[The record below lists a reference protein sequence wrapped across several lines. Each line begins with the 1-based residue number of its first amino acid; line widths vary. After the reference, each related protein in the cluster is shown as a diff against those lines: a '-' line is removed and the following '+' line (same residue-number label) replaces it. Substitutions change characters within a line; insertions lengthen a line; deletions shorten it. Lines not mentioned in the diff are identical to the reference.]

1 MESCLGNAL
10 GERRDMFDSPPPRLE
25 PKGPPGIRVMTTI
38 AARGRSAEILL
49 VDDNDDDVYLTR
61 RAFRGARLPVNLH
74 HVDNGE
80 KCLAFLRK
88 QGPYN
93 ATPTPDLVL
102 LDINMPVMDGHEVL
116 EAINAD
122 DTLKHQAVIVLTTS
136 AEESDIRAMYGRRCN
151 SYITKPV
158 DFEKF
163 ERMVQQLTDYWLGLV
178 VLPSR

>member
-1 MESCLGNAL
+1 
-10 GERRDMFDSPPPRLE
+10 
-25 PKGPPGIRVMTTI
+25 MTTL

-61 RAFRGARLPVNLH
+61 RAFKGTALPVNLH

-88 QGPYN
+88 QGPYSG
-93 ATPTPDLVL
+93 TPAPDLVL
-102 LDINMPVMDGHEVL
+102 LDINMPVMDGHEVM

-122 DTLKHQAVIVLTTS
+122 AGLRHLAVVVLTTS
-136 AEESDIRAMYGRRCN
+136 GEESDIRAMYDRRCN

-158 DFEKF
+158 DFERF
-163 ERMVQQLTDYWLGLV
+163 EGMVRQLTDYWLRLV
-178 VLPSR
+178 VLPPG